1 MSEVDQLEAR
11 RGKGLAI
18 KFPLRETEGE
28 KVKREREEIW
38 REKEEELTGPPFFL
52 SSLLPLSPLP
62 PSAPPPPPHTHFF
75 SPLLCLFGRKWKVK
89 GEQEV
94 RHIHLC
100 VVKFDCQVREL
111 LEEAQEGSWLV
122 VVGRLQ
128 LLCARVEA
136 CMRSAQS
143 SLPSN
148 ALAHLYSWYM

>member
-62 PSAPPPPPHTHFF
+62 PSAPPPPSAAPPHTLF
-75 SPLLCLFGRKWKVK
+75 SPLLSFWEKV
-89 GEQEV
+89 
-94 RHIHLC
+94 
-100 VVKFDCQVREL
+100 
-111 LEEAQEGSWLV
+111 EGQ
-122 VVGRLQ
+122 R
-128 LLCARVEA
+128 
-136 CMRSAQS
+136 
-143 SLPSN
+143 
-148 ALAHLYSWYM
+148 